1 MSCRMTSAISLLV
14 VALLFSS
21 LLTPH
26 LASARHVVT
35 LKDIRGHVAGDDAG
49 KAPDPV
55 VVNAGGSRPLR
66 TVETRGATMH
76 HHRDAA
82 AEMNTMLS
90 RDYTYRASRRKPIHN
105 DEPLEDEP

>member
-1 MSCRMTSAISLLV
+1 MNYRMTSAISLLV

-21 LLTPH
+21 LLT
-26 LASARHVVT
+26 ASARHVVT
-35 LKDIRGHVAGDDAG
+35 LKNIRGRVAGDDAG

-66 TVETRGATMH
+66 AVEPWGVTKH
-76 HHRDAA
+76 HHRDAV

-90 RDYTYRASRRKPIHN
+90 RDYTSRATRRKPVHN
-105 DEPLEDEP
+105 DEPQEDEP